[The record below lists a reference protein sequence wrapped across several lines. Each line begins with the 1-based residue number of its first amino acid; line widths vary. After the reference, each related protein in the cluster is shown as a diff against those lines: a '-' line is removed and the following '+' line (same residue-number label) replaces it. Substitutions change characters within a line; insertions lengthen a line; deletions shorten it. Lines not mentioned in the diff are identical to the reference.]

1 MVPLNAPRS
10 SLRSLPT
17 AAAAV
22 LLLTLSLGSLRAQG
36 DLDADARRWVEETLA
51 GLTLDEKV
59 GQLVVP
65 SFRSVYT
72 SSDSD
77 VYDDLTALVH
87 EQHIGGVHVFGA
99 RQAAPDVL
107 LNPTYVRATLGQPL
121 AAASLLNRLQ
131 AIAPIP
137 LLVTADFETG
147 VGFRMAG
154 ATTFPRAM
162 AFGAAGDPGLAR
174 EAGRITALESRAIGI
189 HVNFAPVVDVNNN
202 PRNPVI
208 NTRSFGEDPDTVGKL
223 ATAYVEGLTAGGMIA
238 TLKHFPGHG
247 DTDVDSHLDLPVIPH
262 ARTRLDA
269 VELPPFRAGIAA
281 GAGGVMTAHVALP
294 ALDPDPRTPATFSAP
309 IATSLLREDL
319 GFEGL
324 VFTDSLRMRAIT
336 RMLPPAE
343 AARRALAAG
352 HDLILH
358 SPDDRAAFAGLKAAV
373 SDGTVSAA
381 ALDRSVRRVLE
392 AKARLGLHRGRRV
405 DLDALPR
412 VVGTRA
418 HGAVAREVSE
428 RSITLIRDSTGDV
441 PLRTPRD
448 GSILYLSVLD
458 YPSGWGV
465 GAPSRVVIPELRDR
479 WAHVTAVEVSDQTP
493 LTDTELVR
501 ETAGR
506 YDAVVAGV
514 FVRAAS
520 FSGRMDLAGPV
531 VAFLAELAAEAA
543 ERGQPFVVVF
553 FGSPYPAVALAELP
567 SMLLTYDYRGL
578 SEETAVRAIAGEIP
592 IVGRLPITLGD
603 ELPIGHGLRRAP
615 APDAR

>member
-1 MVPLNAPRS
+1 MA
-10 SLRSLPT
+10 
-17 AAAAV
+17 
-22 LLLTLSLGSLRAQG
+22 
-36 DLDADARRWVEETLA
+36 ETLA
-51 GLTLDEKV
+51 GLALDEKV

-65 SFRSVYT
+65 TFRSVYT

-77 VYDDLTALVH
+77 IYEDLAALVR

-131 AIAPIP
+131 AVAPIP

-162 AFGAAGDPGLAR
+162 AFGAAGDPELAR

-223 ATAYVEGLTAGGMIA
+223 AAAYIEGLTAGGMIA
-238 TLKHFPGHG
+238 TVKHFPGHG
-247 DTDVDSHLDLPVIPH
+247 DTDVDSHLELPVIPH
-262 ARTRLDA
+262 ARPRLEA
-269 VELPPFRAGIAA
+269 VELPPFRAGIEA

-294 ALDPDPRTPATFSAP
+294 ALDPDPQTPATFSAP
-309 IATSLLREDL
+309 IATALLREDL

-336 RMLPPAE
+336 RMLPPGE

-373 SDGTVSAA
+373 SDGTVSVA

-392 AKARLGLHRGRRV
+392 AKARLGLHRRRRV
-405 DLDALPR
+405 DLDALPL

-479 WAHVTAVEVSDQTP
+479 WAQVTAVEVSDQTP
-493 LTDTELVR
+493 LSELEFVR

-520 FSGRMDLAGPV
+520 FSGRLDLAASV
-531 VAFLAELAAEAA
+531 VTFLAELAVEAA

-553 FGSPYPAVALAELP
+553 FGSPYPVTALPELP

-578 SEETAVRAIAGEIP
+578 SEATAVRAIAGEIP

-603 ELPIGHGLRRAP
+603 ELPLGHGLTRTAGPNPR
-615 APDAR
+615 